1 MAAGPNDG
9 QLRIDLEA
17 AQAAQAEAEA
27 AAEEAVAARKK
38 AEEEAAEAERQRLAE
53 EGAREE
59 AEDEAEQE
67 RLAAEEA
74 EQERLAAEAEQ
85 QRLAKE
91 VEQARQQLTEA
102 VQAELMARASS
113 FGLRLDG
120 PDPETVVVSW
130 PRDGG
135 LTFRPDGTLTSGSS
149 APSVPGSWR
158 SASFTGQ
165 TGTADAGL
173 TNETVYLYTNIQ
185 KPSSRAF
192 WKEHGLEVEA
202 SAEDVSADNP
212 KPTAAAQFI
221 TDSEDNTMAVGVRVS
236 GTYDGVSGTFTCTVS
251 GCMGQKNNIT
261 LTDLV
266 SLTNGDRSFGSGG
279 DWSFK
284 PGSITSPVQ
293 ADHDDAYLY
302 LGVWA
307 SIPDSI
313 SGATYDFKYVAGGGA
328 ESGTGGLANFNA
340 LTGSATFRG
349 GAVGKYVTQGQ
360 VGQQNATIGTFTAT
374 ATLNAN
380 FGNGTDAGSLS
391 GSITDFR
398 EGGSPLAG
406 WRVTLGSPS
415 NVGAASD
422 ITDAAATGSTVA
434 SIGGVPVGGSWGASF
449 YGSDNV
455 EIPAADRDKYP
466 ATRYPVVDLAGVA
479 GWFDAADATCSN
491 ACLAGSFAATPQ

>member
-1 MAAGPNDG
+1 MRTNLPISLLFGVALIALGACGGGSNDG

-74 EQERLAAEAEQ
+74 EQERLAAEAER
-85 QRLAKE
+85 QRLANE

-102 VQAELMARASS
+102 EQAELMARASS
-113 FGLRLDG
+113 FGLQLDLDEPAPG
-120 PDPETVVVSW
+120 TVVVSW
-130 PRDGG
+130 PRDGD
-135 LTFRPDGTLTSGSS
+135 LTFRPEGTLTSGSA

-165 TGTADAGL
+165 TGTAAAGL

-192 WKEHGLEVEA
+192 WKEHGLEVAA

-221 TDSEDNTMAVGVRVS
+221 TDSEDDTMAVGVRVS
-236 GTYDGVSGTFTCTVS
+236 GTYDGVSGTFTCVIDPS
-251 GCMGQKNNIT
+251 CMGTKDDIT
-261 LTDLV
+261 LTELV
-266 SLTNGDRSFGSGG
+266 LLTDGDRSFGRGG

-293 ADHDDAYLY
+293 ADRDDAYLY

-313 SGATYDFKYVAGGGA
+313 SGTTYDFKYVAGGGA
-328 ESGTGGLANFNA
+328 ESGAGLDNFNA

-360 VGQQNATIGTFTAT
+360 VGQQNATIGTFTAI

-380 FGNGTDAGSLS
+380 FGGSNDAGTLS

-398 EGGSPLAG
+398 EGGSPLA
-406 WRVTLGSPS
+406 R
-415 NVGAASD
+415 
-422 ITDAAATGSTVA
+422 
-434 SIGGVPVGGSWGASF
+434 
-449 YGSDNV
+449 
-455 EIPAADRDKYP
+455 
-466 ATRYPVVDLAGVA
+466 LAGYV
-479 GWFDAADATCSN
+479 G
-491 ACLAGSFAATPQ
+491 